1 MYTWLGCSS
10 SDQQSYD
17 AAADEVLYCRVEMM
31 RSVLVEEQQP
41 SPQSIKARLHNIDVP
56 LAKHC
61 CCCRVFMYE
70 RS

>member
-1 MYTWLGCSS
+1 MYTWLACSS

-17 AAADEVLYCRVEMM
+17 ADEVLYCRVEMM
-31 RSVLVEEQQP
+31 RSVLVEEEA
-41 SPQSIKARLHNIDVP
+41 SPLLRLHNIDVP

-61 CCCRVFMYE
+61 RCCRVFMYE